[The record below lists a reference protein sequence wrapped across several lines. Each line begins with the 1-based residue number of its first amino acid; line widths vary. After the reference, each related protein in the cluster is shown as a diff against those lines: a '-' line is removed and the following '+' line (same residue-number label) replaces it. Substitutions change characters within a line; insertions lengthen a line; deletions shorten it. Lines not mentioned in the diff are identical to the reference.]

1 MFLVADKIEGFKKR
15 VDLWKKR
22 VNNLRYK
29 LFPLLWENIKTFP
42 HMDISEQILQHLTQL
57 LHKFDSYFPQDPRP
71 GNLWILDPF
80 TLNSAAVDVA
90 LSLKLEDEV
99 IKLSEDSS
107 LKLRYQEV
115 DLPSFWIQVSKEY
128 FLLSKPTLRFL
139 LPFDT
144 TYLFESGFSAVTYT
158 EQP

>member
-1 MFLVADKIEGFKKR
+1 M
-15 VDLWKKR
+15 
-22 VNNLRYK
+22 
-29 LFPLLWENIKTFP
+29 
-42 HMDISEQILQHLTQL
+42 
-57 LHKFDSYFPQDPRP
+57 LHKFDSYFPQDPQP

-128 FLLSKPTLRFL
+128 FLLSEPTLRFL